1 MSVFAVFRPGP
12 SQTAVTA
19 TNKSLGNSEDGNGDD
34 HRNSLQTNFDEDE
47 DGHCKHIFSFEILI
61 IWGKIRI

>member
-19 TNKSLGNSEDGNGDD
+19 TNKSLGNCEDGNGDD
-34 HRNSLQTNFDEDE
+34 ENFYGDE